1 MKIVLKAD
9 VENLG
14 EKGALVDVANGYARN
29 YLVPRGLAL
38 EATKGAIKQAEA
50 MRRNRAAR
58 AARDRAAA
66 EELARALVSITVRVP
81 ARAGAGG
88 KLFGSVTSADI
99 ASAIFAQTE
108 IEVDKRKIT
117 LVEPLKE
124 LGPAEVPVA
133 LDKDVRIVVAV
144 EVVAE

>member
-38 EATKGAIKQAEA
+38 VATKGTIKQAEA

-58 AARDRAAA
+58 AARDRAVA
-66 EELARALVSITVRVP
+66 EELARRLVSITVRVP

-124 LGPAEVPVA
+124 LGAAEVPVA
-133 LDKDVRIVVAV
+133 LDKDVRIVVAI